1 MNNKRIERK
10 ININKVINKI
20 YNKNREII
28 WC

>member
-1 MNNKRIERK
+1 MNNKRIEKK